1 MENLKTIWILSGAP
15 GSGKSTWVHKNCL
28 PNSLIISRDQ
38 IRFDMLK
45 DSDDYFKYENKV
57 WREYIDQISCAIRN
71 PFVDNIY
78 LDATHLNEKSRN
90 KVLNSLGNLV
100 KNININVIYFDICAA
115 VCCQR
120 NALRSGR
127 AKVPENTIINMMYRF
142 QTPTFNEKYK
152 YNEIWRIDAHG
163 NIEKEKRKNECCYSV

>member
-38 IRFDMLK
+38 IRFYMLK
-45 DSDDYFKYENKV
+45 DSDDYFKYENEV
-57 WREYIDQISCAIRN
+57 WREYIKQISNAIRN
-71 PFVDNIY
+71 PFIDNIY

-152 YNEIWRIDAHG
+152 YNEIWRIDARG